1 MWIRGRGSRRSYSRK
16 RGSRSGYEKPA
27 RWRVFCC
34 RGFSLS
40 RFPIPDSRF
49 PIPDS
54 RLYPESRIPNH
65 ESRLYWKS

>member
-1 MWIRGRGSRRSYSRK
+1 MDTKNPPDGGF
-16 RGSRSGYEKPA
+16 
-27 RWRVFCC
+27 FCC

-54 RLYPESRIPNH
+54 RFPIPDSRFPIPGFTPESRIPNP